1 MQWVRRVQVGSR
13 WRMVWRM
20 VGQLG
25 GSGVVRQP
33 CDMVGGCFYWWGVG
47 LLGWGFVVLVV
58 CFVGGD
64 ELMLGAES
72 GVGGV

>member
-1 MQWVRRVQVGSR
+1 MWSTSVEGAPLQWVRMVQVGSR

-47 LLGWGFVVLVV
+47 LLGWVFVVLV
-58 CFVGGD
+58 FVS
-64 ELMLGAES
+64 LVAMS
-72 GVGGV
+72 